1 MRGAYSLDLRER
13 AVAAYKAGGHT
24 YESIAQLF
32 RVGVATVNRWLS
44 RDRRFG
50 SVERAP
56 RGGGQP
62 RAVDAEG
69 DRFLLELVAS
79 EPDLTLAEISERY
92 ERKRGVVLATTSVW
106 RALDRLGVTRK
117 KKRSSRPS
125 ASRTTPDCSVGI
137 SHGSGSKPSRTG

>member
-1 MRGAYSLDLRER
+1 MRGEYSIDLRER
-13 AVAAYKAGGHT
+13 AVAAYKGGGHT
-24 YESIAQLF
+24 YESIARLF

-44 RDRRFG
+44 RERRFG
-50 SVERAP
+50 SVERAA

-62 RAVDAEG
+62 RAVDEDG

-92 ERKRGVVLATTSVW
+92 EKERGVVLGTTSVW
-106 RALDRLGVTRK
+106 RALARLGVTRK

-125 ASRTTPDCSVGI
+125 ASRTVPACSVGI
-137 SHGSGSKPSRTG
+137 SRDSGSKRSPTG